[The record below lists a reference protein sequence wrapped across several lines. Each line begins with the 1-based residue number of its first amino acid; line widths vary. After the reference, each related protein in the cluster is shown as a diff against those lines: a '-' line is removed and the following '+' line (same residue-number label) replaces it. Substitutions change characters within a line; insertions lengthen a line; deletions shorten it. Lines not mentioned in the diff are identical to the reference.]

1 MAIRFP
7 LQTLRRFGRD
17 ENGTLLAETVII
29 LPLLLWAYLALFVY
43 WDAYRAVNTSQKA
56 AYMISDMISREK
68 EELPANY
75 PTGLRNV
82 MRYLIDTDREV
93 KIRVTSIYWSV
104 ADGKFAVAWS
114 RSPDN
119 AMPRMTTLALQD
131 VKSRIPQMADSDTVV
146 LVETEV
152 TYEPLFNVGLQD
164 SVLRQFIVT
173 RPRTLPKICI
183 VDEPTCD

>member
-1 MAIRFP
+1 MRS
-7 LQTLRRFGRD
+7 LRNMLRRFGRD
-17 ENGTLLAETVII
+17 EKGSIVAETVII

-43 WDAYRAVNTSQKA
+43 WDAYRAVNSSQKA

-68 EELPANY
+68 TKLPTNY

-82 MRYLIDTDREV
+82 MRYLIDTDRDV
-93 KIRVTSIYWSV
+93 KIRVTSIYWSIT
-104 ADGKFAVAWS
+104 DERFEVAWS

-119 AMPRMTTLALQD
+119 AMPELTTITLQD
-131 VKSRIPQMADSDTVV
+131 VKSRIPKMADSDTVV

-152 TYEPLFNVGLQD
+152 KYDPLFNVGLQK

-173 RPRTLPKICI
+173 RPRTLPKICL
-183 VDEPTCD
+183 DGAPCP

>member
-1 MAIRFP
+1 MRSP
-7 LQTLRRFGRD
+7 LHMLRRFGRD
-17 ENGTLLAETVII
+17 EKGTLLAETVII

-56 AYMISDMISREK
+56 AYMISDMVSREK
-68 EELPANY
+68 KKLPANY

-82 MRYLIDTDREV
+82 MRYLIDSDRDV
-93 KIRVTSIYWSV
+93 KIRVTSIYWDIV
-104 ADGKFAVAWS
+104 DEKFAVAWS

-119 AMPRMTTLALQD
+119 ALPQLTNATLQD
-131 VKSRIPQMADSDTVV
+131 VKSRIPKMADSDTVV

-173 RPRTLPKICI
+173 RPRTLPKICL
-183 VDEPTCD
+183 EGAPCP

>member
-1 MAIRFP
+1 MRSP
-7 LQTLRRFGRD
+7 LQMLRRFGRD

-56 AYMISDMISREK
+56 AYMISDMLSREK
-68 EELPANY
+68 VKLPANY

-82 MRYLIDTDREV
+82 MRYLIDSDRDV
-93 KIRVTSIYWSV
+93 KIRVTSIYWSIV
-104 ADGKFAVAWS
+104 DNRFEVAWS

-119 AMPRMTTLALQD
+119 AMPRLTTATLQD
-131 VKSRIPQMADSDTVV
+131 VKSRIPKMADSDTVV

-152 TYEPLFNVGLQD
+152 GYEPLFNVGLQD

-173 RPRTLPKICI
+173 RPRTLPKICLTGA
-183 VDEPTCD
+183 PCP